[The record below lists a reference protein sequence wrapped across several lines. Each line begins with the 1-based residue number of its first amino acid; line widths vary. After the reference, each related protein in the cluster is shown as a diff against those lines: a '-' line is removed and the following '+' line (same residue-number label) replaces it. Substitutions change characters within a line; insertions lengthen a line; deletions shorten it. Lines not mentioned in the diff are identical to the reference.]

1 PPALQDHRCA
11 RCWGLPATF
20 PRGQSHAPAL
30 TPKLERCRAKT
41 EKNLDEVLSAFMRK
55 QRVDMQAT
63 MDRLLLDAGF
73 DVEVSVTG
81 QNKDGIILRHIS
93 FGNRAVV
100 HAMTNK
106 TPFLDNPE
114 KVVYKDVTCTDAFG
128 KTTDWHLAAERED
141 NGGE

>member
-1 PPALQDHRCA
+1 
-11 RCWGLPATF
+11 
-20 PRGQSHAPAL
+20 
-30 TPKLERCRAKT
+30 
-41 EKNLDEVLSAFMRK
+41 MRK

-106 TPFLDNPE
+106 TPFLDNLE
-114 KVVYKDVTCTDAFG
+114 KVGFKKVTFSDGFG
-128 KTTDWHLAAERED
+128 KTQDWHLVPERED
-141 NGGE
+141 NGGDRTLAGMGLDKPLKLRRK